1 MNAVKLIFVYYPED
15 GQEPVVVTE
24 SSSLIVPRIGE
35 TIVLNPE
42 EAEEDGV
49 PGIWDVIDLLY
60 DVPKTGSDTVIAEV
74 TVCIVPSDDDEDE
87 E

>member
-1 MNAVKLIFVYYPED
+1 MNTIKLIFVYYPED

-24 SSSLIVPRIGE
+24 ASSLIVPRIGE

-49 PGIWDVIDLLY
+49 PGIWDVVDLLY
-60 DVPKTGSDTVIAEV
+60 ALPRTGSDTVVNEV
-74 TVCIVPSDDDEDE
+74 TVCIVPGDDEEDE